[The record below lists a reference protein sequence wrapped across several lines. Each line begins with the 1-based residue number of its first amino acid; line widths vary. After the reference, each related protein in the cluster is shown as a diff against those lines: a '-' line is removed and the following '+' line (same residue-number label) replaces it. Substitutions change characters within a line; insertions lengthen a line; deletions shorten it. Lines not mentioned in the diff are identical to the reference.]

1 MGALAGGPLCSG
13 WGPRQNRSTDPLFR
27 IGKSCL
33 AVTPGT
39 GPEGTDGA
47 PETEAQGGAAEP
59 WMGRVEIGA
68 RGHCGR
74 DWHLRG
80 RQQTGRHHT
89 PGRGVGRCQPRRAR
103 GLQLHQACSCGS
115 GAQERPRPDR
125 GRARVARVVRVA
137 SRAGGSGP
145 SPSGGPHYPPARQG
159 HPPPVPVELAVSKL
173 HELGHGVQAGVEEPV
188 EEDEPDEVVGDLWGV
203 GARCQNSP
211 TRPYASPPSRP
222 LTASFRRRS
231 TMRE

>member
-103 GLQLHQACSCGS
+103 GLQLHQACRCGS

-145 SPSGGPHYPPARQG
+145 SPRGREREATGRMEAGPWVSAGLAATVSRARGRSWDRACLPPAGGR
-159 HPPPVPVELAVSKL
+159 L
-173 HELGHGVQAGVEEPV
+173 HLCGEAPRV
-188 EEDEPDEVVGDLWGV
+188 
-203 GARCQNSP
+203 
-211 TRPYASPPSRP
+211 
-222 LTASFRRRS
+222 TASYSQPRS
-231 TMRE
+231 FYGPGTEWWRLAHCAGSEM

>member
-1 MGALAGGPLCSG
+1 MILSFQRDPRTRMGALAGGPLCSG

-145 SPSGGPHYPPARQG
+145 SPRGREREATGRMDGAGNQVFRRL
-159 HPPPVPVELAVSKL
+159 LAHS
-173 HELGHGVQAGVEEPV
+173 
-188 EEDEPDEVVGDLWGV
+188 
-203 GARCQNSP
+203 RSSP
-211 TRPYASPPSRP
+211 TWWSQKGRLAR
-222 LTASFRRRS
+222 
-231 TMRE
+231 